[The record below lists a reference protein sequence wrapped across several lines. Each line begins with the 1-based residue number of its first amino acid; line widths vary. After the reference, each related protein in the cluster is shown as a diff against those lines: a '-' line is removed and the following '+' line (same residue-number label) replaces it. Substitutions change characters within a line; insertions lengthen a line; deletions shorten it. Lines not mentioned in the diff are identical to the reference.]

1 MSAQSHFVFYANA
14 SATIGAGHIMRLL
27 ALAQSCLQR
36 NIRVTFAC
44 QQCPEYL
51 QQRLLSEG
59 FAHISLPAHFSAASL
74 IALNADV
81 LVIDDYYISEAQWQV
96 FIQSNMF
103 LVNVDD
109 NISHQKLLSGLI
121 VNPSST
127 VSDKLYRCRTESA
140 VLCLGPAYT
149 MLRQEFAQ
157 QNYIPV
163 NERSQVLVSL
173 GGADVKNMSFSLAKA
188 LITKM
193 PKVTITLLLGGLNN
207 SAFAA
212 LSALAQQYQQLNI
225 IQQSANV
232 APYMM
237 QAGLAISAAGGTLWE
252 LASMGTPTI
261 ALVSADNQQAALHS
275 NAQGSWYY
283 AQDVRDY
290 NAVDPALL
298 SANNQ
303 SAHDCAG
310 LKNANMID
318 TIATQAS
325 ELWLDLC
332 KRQSMSEQARQFIDT
347 QGCDRIVTRI
357 LSSL

>member
-14 SATIGAGHIMRLL
+14 SPTIGAGHIMRLL
-27 ALAQSCLQR
+27 ALAQHCLAR
-36 NIRVTFAC
+36 NIKVTFAC

-59 FAHISLPAHFSAASL
+59 FAYLSLPANLHAAILS
-74 IALNADV
+74 ALNADV
-81 LVIDDYYISEAQWQV
+81 LVIDDYYISEAQWQE
-96 FIQSNMF
+96 FIQTNMF
-103 LVNVDD
+103 LVNIDD
-109 NISHQKLLSGLI
+109 NISHQKLQSGLI
-121 VNPSST
+121 VNPSIT
-127 VSDKLYRCRTESA
+127 VTKALYRSRTESA

-157 QNYIPV
+157 QAYIPL
-163 NERSQVLVSL
+163 NERSQLLVSL

-188 LITKM
+188 LLTKM
-193 PKVTITLLLGGLNN
+193 PKLRITLLLGGLNN

-212 LSALAQQYQQLNI
+212 LSELAQQYQQLTI
-225 IQQSANV
+225 IQQSAHV
-232 APYMM
+232 APIMM

-275 NAQGSWYY
+275 KAQGSWYY

-290 NAVDPALL
+290 TAVAPALL
-298 SANNQ
+298 NASNQ
-303 SAHDCAG
+303 LNHDCAE
-310 LKNANMID
+310 LNNANMID
-318 TIATQAS
+318 TIAAQAS

-332 KRQSMSEQARQFIDT
+332 KRQSMSELARQFIDT